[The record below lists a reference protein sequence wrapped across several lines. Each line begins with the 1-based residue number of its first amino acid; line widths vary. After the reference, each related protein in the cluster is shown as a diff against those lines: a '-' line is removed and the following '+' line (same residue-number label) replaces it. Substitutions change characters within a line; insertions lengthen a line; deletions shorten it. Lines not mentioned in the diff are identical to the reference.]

1 MNYIPAIYFSILTL
15 YLIKKRGIDASSY
28 ISLIYTATSILAVGI
43 DVMGLN
49 PNLVSLASLLPTIL
63 YCILLTLFI
72 IPVAIIDLNSYEGIY
87 LQNRKLIRWFIY
99 IFFATFVGYT
109 VAYFN
114 DVKFVVTY
122 GDFAEL
128 KVNGYEGDG
137 IQLTKYPT
145 VIELF
150 LFPIRVLANA
160 SVVMIF
166 IFFFNITY
174 MKEKWWI
181 NAMAII
187 SSTTVIIV
195 GILLI
200 DRSSTFFWVLI
211 LGLAVSM
218 FWNNMSAK
226 IKSTAI
232 GFSTILILAAA
243 SYAMS
248 VTKDRFEDRDGGSEG
263 GIVMYLGQPY
273 YHFCEIWDYY
283 PAPDGITTKSLFSSI
298 HKFILHD
305 FDGTV
310 PYQKEMGLK
319 SNMDLGVFYTHLGS
333 FILSAGKIGPFMIT
347 IVYLLIFYYL
357 FKECDVFRVVNN
369 KNVKCM
375 PFENLMIMFFLLC
388 IPTVGC
394 INHYYENFY
403 IETVTYTLIAA
414 LYLVKDKEEQ
424 ILTNFK

>member
-1 MNYIPAIYFSILTL
+1 
-15 YLIKKRGIDASSY
+15 
-28 ISLIYTATSILAVGI
+28 
-43 DVMGLN
+43 
-49 PNLVSLASLLPTIL
+49 
-63 YCILLTLFI
+63 
-72 IPVAIIDLNSYEGIY
+72 
-87 LQNRKLIRWFIY
+87 
-99 IFFATFVGYT
+99 
-109 VAYFN
+109 
-114 DVKFVVTY
+114 
-122 GDFAEL
+122 
-128 KVNGYEGDG
+128 
-137 IQLTKYPT
+137 
-145 VIELF
+145 
-150 LFPIRVLANA
+150 
-160 SVVMIF
+160 
-166 IFFFNITY
+166 